1 MVVYQSDLRLGAAND
16 DARTDRACFLAD
28 RGEQSVASPLDLP
41 VAAACCQEEAVSLA
55 VGYRLALA
63 ADLAFA
69 VQDQNAQEGFSRNS
83 SLHAVCESSV
93 QVQFVDCKVVAVRHM
108 RVLAAALYDRNAAG
122 HSQCLLDVQV
132 SLLAVLADAAVIVH
146 AIGYI
151 GVLLDLGDQDS
162 LADRVKGAGLDEQ
175 DVALFHGDSV
185 EHLKQ
190 CVLLDPLSE
199 FFPCDLLFEAVIQE
213 RAFLGVENV
222 PHLCFAILAFVLKRE
237 SVARVDLD
245 RQVVLRVDELGQNRE
260 FPESA
265 AMGSKHFHPLCLKIV
280 PKGFSLVGSV
290 HDHGRAVRMTGELP
304 RLSQDVSFIFNIILI
319 YQSVPA
325 PQIVLAGRF

>member
-1 MVVYQSDLRLGAAND
+1 
-16 DARTDRACFLAD
+16 
-28 RGEQSVASPLDLP
+28 
-41 VAAACCQEEAVSLA
+41 
-55 VGYRLALA
+55 
-63 ADLAFA
+63 
-69 VQDQNAQEGFSRNS
+69 
-83 SLHAVCESSV
+83 
-93 QVQFVDCKVVAVRHM
+93 M
-108 RVLAAALYDRNAAG
+108 RVLAAALNDRNAAG
-122 HSQCLLDVQV
+122 HRQSLLDVQV
-132 SLLAVLADAAVIVH
+132 ALLAVLADATVIVH

-151 GVLLDLGDQDS
+151 GVLLDLGDQDP

-245 RQVVLRVDELGQNRE
+245 RQVVLRVNELGQNRE

-265 AMGSKHFHPLCLKIV
+265 AMGSKHFHPLCFKIV
-280 PKGFSLVGSV
+280 PQGFSLVGSV
-290 HDHGRAVRMTGELP
+290 HD
-304 RLSQDVSFIFNIILI
+304 
-319 YQSVPA
+319 Y
-325 PQIVLAGRF
+325 

>member
-41 VAAACCQEEAVSLA
+41 VAAACCQEEAVSFA

-108 RVLAAALYDRNAAG
+108 RVLAAALNDRNAAG
-122 HSQCLLDVQV
+122 HRQSLLDVQV
-132 SLLAVLADAAVIVH
+132 ALLAVLADAAVIVH

-151 GVLLDLGDQDS
+151 GVLLDLGDQDP

-190 CVLLDPLSE
+190 CVLLDSLSE
-199 FFPCDLLFEAVIQE
+199 FFPCDLLFETIIQE
-213 RAFLGVENV
+213 GAFLSVENV

-265 AMGSKHFHPLCLKIV
+265 AMGSKHFHPLCFKIV
-280 PKGFSLVGSV
+280 P
-290 HDHGRAVRMTGELP
+290 
-304 RLSQDVSFIFNIILI
+304 Q
-319 YQSVPA
+319 
-325 PQIVLAGRF
+325 